1 MRDFVIFRCFFDDF
15 ARVEEILLRLDMFPL
30 PPADK
35 VQFLPRIHRNFL
47 AQDVL
52 QTAPALSKI
61 NFKKKKKNVV
71 YVAPLASGS
80 SPFGV
85 LTVVRGLPVTCLFV
99 CSMNVG
105 FVRSGGGLGPEG
117 AGLGGGS

>member
-1 MRDFVIFRCFFDDF
+1 MRDFVVFRCFFDDF

-35 VQFLPRIHRNFL
+35 VQFLPRIHWNFL

-80 SPFGV
+80 SPVEF
-85 LTVVRGLPVTCLFV
+85 LRWLEAYL
-99 CSMNVG
+99 
-105 FVRSGGGLGPEG
+105 
-117 AGLGGGS
+117 